1 LNVKE
6 VEACKCDL
14 LIKNAKNS
22 KYPIC
27 GHTGLPINRVYT
39 DKHGNCRPNYRRNQ
53 DETFEV
59 GSYMT
64 AKIFGF

>member
-1 LNVKE
+1 MNVKE

-22 KYPIC
+22 KHPIC
-27 GHTGLPINRVYT
+27 GHTGLPINKVYT
-39 DKHGNCRPNYRRNQ
+39 DKHGNCRPLFRRGQ
-53 DETFEV
+53 DESFEV

-64 AKIFGF
+64 AKILGF